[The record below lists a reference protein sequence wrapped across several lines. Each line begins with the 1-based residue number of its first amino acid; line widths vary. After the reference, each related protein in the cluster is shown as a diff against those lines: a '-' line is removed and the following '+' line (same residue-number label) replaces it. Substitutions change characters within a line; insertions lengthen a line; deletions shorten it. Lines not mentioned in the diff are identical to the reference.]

1 MNYPTNNKRAIVGY
15 LAYKSDQYTMFKIFL
30 NSIELIDANDTDII
44 IFYEAPYAPVFE
56 KYADTIDIG
65 KNNAHLILI
74 KMESLHISD
83 KAFEQYLY
91 INSISCLVNQEWLRR
106 YTYILKTDLDVVLT
120 AKWNDHYPSG
130 FETGLGAYNHDD
142 NTKHQL
148 NKVADRL
155 ELLSKSKYRYNI
167 GSTWYGKSEDIL
179 QVAGLCV
186 SISRELLTNEF
197 KNFTGEWPGFFR
209 GVTLL
214 YASEIAINH
223 LIDTICINTDGLD
236 FNSNSL
242 DNISPHT
249 HIHFGHCTDIFSKHA
264 FLRGD
269 YDAIDAK
276 SLDTNIVN
284 EYCLF
289 CALTAF

>member
-1 MNYPTNNKRAIVGY
+1 MNYPNYNRRAIVAY
-15 LAYKSDQYTMFKIFL
+15 LAYKQDQYAMFKVFL
-30 NSIELIDANDTDII
+30 NSIELINAKDTDIV
-44 IFYEAPYAPVFE
+44 IFYESPYAPVFE
-56 KYADTIDIG
+56 KYSDTIDIG
-65 KNNAHLILI
+65 TNNAHLILI
-74 KMESLHISD
+74 EMESLHISD
-83 KAFEQYLY
+83 RAFEQYLY
-91 INSISCLVNQEWLRR
+91 INSISCLQNQEWLKK

-120 AKWNDHYPSG
+120 TKWNDYYPTG

-142 NTKHQL
+142 NTKQQL
-148 NKVADRL
+148 KKVADRL
-155 ELLSKSKYRYNI
+155 QLLSKNKYQYNI
-167 GSTWYGKSEDIL
+167 GSSWYGKSEDIL
-179 QVAGLCV
+179 QVASLCV

-223 LIDTICINTDGLD
+223 LIDDIYINSDCLD
-236 FNSNSL
+236 FNSNSIDTTSL
-242 DNISPHT
+242 HS
-249 HIHFGHCTDIFSKHA
+249 HIHFGHCTGIFSKHS
-264 FLRGD
+264 FLLGD
-269 YDAIDAK
+269 YDSIDIN